1 MKCFVAG
8 MKENE
13 RNFIL
18 LSQGLGMK
26 QVLRMNEN

>member
-1 MKCFVAG
+1 MKGFVAG

-18 LSQGLGMK
+18 LLQGLGMK
-26 QVLRMNEN
+26 QVL